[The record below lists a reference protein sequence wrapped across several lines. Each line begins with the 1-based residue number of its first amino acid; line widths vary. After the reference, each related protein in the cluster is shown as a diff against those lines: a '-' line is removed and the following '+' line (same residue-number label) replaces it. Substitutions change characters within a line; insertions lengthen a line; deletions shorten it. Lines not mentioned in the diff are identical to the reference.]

1 MYEYDEMKLGLSVAV
16 ATLLGHLPARV
27 ISPGRLGLVA
37 PAQMTTALDHAPPP
51 FFLPDPEKGASSLGC
66 PGTPLCGDL
75 VGGQVKGPRCLTV

>member
-51 FFLPDPEKGASSLGC
+51 SSFLTLRKGLPPLGLLAL
-66 PGTPLCGDL
+66 PSVGT
-75 VGGQVKGPRCLTV
+75 

>member
-37 PAQMTTALDHAPPP
+37 PAQMTTASDH
-51 FFLPDPEKGASSLGC
+51 
-66 PGTPLCGDL
+66 
-75 VGGQVKGPRCLTV
+75 GPRPSSSSFLTLRKGLPPLGLLALPSVGA